1 MSQEKYNLSQ
11 ALYTLSML
19 SETLNMAKMQAEEL
33 RKQLNESLEDLTKLS
48 KGIKS
53 SSTLEEELAQLSSLS
68 SVIALKVVPRKTE
81 K

>member
-1 MSQEKYNLSQ
+1 MSQEKYNLAQ

-19 SETLNMAKMQAEEL
+19 SETLSMARMQAEEL

-48 KGIKS
+48 QGIKS